1 LPHEEA
7 AQREYFKEG
16 EEDLRLDHE
25 ANRVAKAGHKRPWWK
40 FWLGVRIRAEP
51 FAPRAPA
58 RQPLDPP

>member
-40 FWLGVRIRAEP
+40 LW
-51 FAPRAPA
+51 A
-58 RQPLDPP
+58 RRSHSS